1 MKAIEELTLPDHVR
15 YTEDHEWAAQEGDRI
30 AVGITDYAQ
39 DQLGDIVFVELP
51 GVGETFEKGAVFG
64 TVESVKAV
72 AELFSPMKGR
82 IVEIN
87 ASLEDAP
94 ELANT
99 SPYEKGWLVRM
110 ESSGEPDVV
119 TLMDRAAYVKFLE
132 GLA

>member
-1 MKAIEELTLPDHVR
+1 MKAIEELTLPDDVR
-15 YTEDHEWAAQEGDRI
+15 YTEDHEWAVQEGDQI
-30 AVGITDYAQ
+30 AVGLTDYAQ

-51 GVGETFEKGAVFG
+51 GVGESFEKGAVFG

-72 AELFSPMKGR
+72 AELFSPTQGR

-87 ASLEDAP
+87 TSLEDAP

-110 ESSGEPDVV
+110 APSGEADVD
-119 TLMDRAAYVKFLE
+119 TLMDKAAYLKFLE